1 MEKRVL
7 TYQDFSD
14 KKFERSSNQENGL
27 NNLDS
32 FSGEGASAKNES
44 HEHQKNYMF
53 FQNLATVKHY
63 VDEVMA
69 MDKAAIDNILSEG
82 HDWASDHLATAK
94 DDVEEVTN
102 FLRNEIQMNQAS
114 MQAPAH
120 DEMAVSTDIESMNMM
135 EDPAEKEE
143 EDEVQVEIEPS
154 DDEEIGFEEEEIE
167 EEKEDEDEEE
177 DDENKEEE
185 EPDEE

>member
-14 KKFERSSNQENGL
+14 KKFERSSGQENGL

-32 FSGEGASAKNES
+32 FSGEVTSAKNES

-69 MDKAAIDNILSEG
+69 MDKSAIDNILSEG

-94 DDVEEVTN
+94 DDIEEVTN
-102 FLRNEIQMNQAS
+102 FLRNEIQMNHGA
-114 MQAPAH
+114 METPAH
-120 DEMAVSTDIESMNMM
+120 DEMAVSTDMNNMDMM
-135 EDPAEKEE
+135 DQPEEE
-143 EDEVQVEIEPS
+143 EDEIEVEIEPS
-154 DDEEIGFEEEEIE
+154 DEEETSFEEEV
-167 EEKEDEDEEE
+167 EDETEEG
-177 DDENKEEE
+177 DDNEEE
-185 EPDEE
+185 EEEETDEE

>member
-14 KKFERSSNQENGL
+14 KKFERSFSQENGL
-27 NNLDS
+27 NNLDT
-32 FSGEGASAKNES
+32 FSGDGSSAKNES

-53 FQNLATVKHY
+53 FQNLATIKHY

-69 MDKAAIDNILSEG
+69 MDKSAIDNILSEG

-102 FLRNEIQMNQAS
+102 FLRNEIQMSQAS

-120 DEMAVSTDIESMNMM
+120 GEMAISTDMNSMDMM
-135 EDPAEKEE
+135 DEPAEEE
-143 EDEVQVEIEPS
+143 EEEVQVEIEPA
-154 DDEEIGFEEEEIE
+154 DDEGVEFEEEEIE
-167 EEKEDEDEEE
+167 DET
-177 DDENKEEE
+177 DDDDDKENKEEE
-185 EPDEE
+185 EFDEE

>member
-14 KKFERSSNQENGL
+14 KKFERSFSQENGL
-27 NNLDS
+27 NNLDT
-32 FSGEGASAKNES
+32 FSGDGSSAKNES

-102 FLRNEIQMNQAS
+102 FLRNEIQMSQAS
-114 MQAPAH
+114 MQAPDH
-120 DEMAVSTDIESMNMM
+120 DEMAISTDMNSMDMM
-135 EDPAEKEE
+135 DEPAEEE
-143 EDEVQVEIEPS
+143 EEEVQVEIEPA
-154 DDEEIGFEEEEIE
+154 DDEGVEFEEEEIE
-167 EEKEDEDEEE
+167 DET
-177 DDENKEEE
+177 DDDDDKENKEEE
-185 EPDEE
+185 EFDEE

>member
-14 KKFERSSNQENGL
+14 KKFERSQNQENEL

-32 FSGEGASAKNES
+32 FSGEEASPKNES
-44 HEHQKNYMF
+44 HEQQKNYMF

-63 VDEVMA
+63 IDEVMA
-69 MDKAAIDNILSEG
+69 MDKSAIDNILSEG

-114 MQAPAH
+114 MEAPAH
-120 DEMAVSTDIESMNMM
+120 DEMAVSTDMNSMDMM
-135 EDPAEKEE
+135 DQPEEE
-143 EDEVQVEIEPS
+143 EDEIEVEIEPS
-154 DDEEIGFEEEEIE
+154 DEEETSFEEEV
-167 EEKEDEDEEE
+167 EDETEEG
-177 DDENKEEE
+177 DDNEEE
-185 EPDEE
+185 EESDEE

>member
-14 KKFERSSNQENGL
+14 KKFERSSDQENGL
-27 NNLDS
+27 SNLDS
-32 FSGEGASAKNES
+32 FSGEAASAKNES

-63 VDEVMA
+63 IDEVMA
-69 MDKAAIDNILSEG
+69 MDKSAIDSILTDG

-102 FLRNEIQMNQAS
+102 FLRNEIQMNQSS

-120 DEMAVSTDIESMNMM
+120 DEMAISTDMEGMDMM
-135 EDPAEKEE
+135 DQPEE
-143 EDEVQVEIEPS
+143 EEEEVQVEIEPA
-154 DDEEIGFEEEEIE
+154 DEEGVEFEEEEIE
-167 EEKEDEDEEE
+167 DET
-177 DDENKEEE
+177 DDDDDKENKEEE
-185 EPDEE
+185 EFDEE